1 MHHNVHGE
9 RIDQL
14 YLQPVDAYHTF
25 IGTASYTALRS
36 QAETGSAYHRE
47 VQLSEVLAVDEG
59 RAGLVGGAEEGSN
72 FSFALRYNLLYFYL
86 FPFKL
91 LQYLH
96 RTANTD
102 YFVVEAPTQD
112 TDPRESA
119 LDPDRLF
126 HWETAIRLALMPPD
140 NADTG
145 TPAGAGQNNHRYSCQ
160 LGRGS
165 CHGLGFAL
173 LF

>member
-72 FSFALRYNLLYFYL
+72 FSFALRCVSTLSISIHT
-86 FPFKL
+86 P
-91 LQYLH
+91 
-96 RTANTD
+96 AIS
-102 YFVVEAPTQD
+102 TQD
-112 TDPRESA
+112 RQHGLLRGGGAHPG
-119 LDPDRLF
+119 
-126 HWETAIRLALMPPD
+126 H
-140 NADTG
+140 G
-145 TPAGAGQNNHRYSCQ
+145 PAGVRPGP
-160 LGRGS
+160 
-165 CHGLGFAL
+165 
-173 LF
+173 

>member
-1 MHHNVHGE
+1 M
-9 RIDQL
+9 
-14 YLQPVDAYHTF
+14 
-25 IGTASYTALRS
+25 
-36 QAETGSAYHRE
+36 
-47 VQLSEVLAVDEG
+47 LAVDEG

-86 FPFKL
+86 FPSIH
-91 LQYLH
+91 LQYLL

-145 TPAGAGQNNHRYSCQ
+145 TPAGAELSRTIRDTLVS
-160 LGRGS
+160 
-165 CHGLGFAL
+165 
-173 LF
+173 

>member
-1 MHHNVHGE
+1 MS
-9 RIDQL
+9 QL
-14 YLQPVDAYHTF
+14 YLF
-25 IGTASYTALRS
+25 RS
-36 QAETGSAYHRE
+36 IH
-47 VQLSEVLAVDEG
+47 
-59 RAGLVGGAEEGSN
+59 
-72 FSFALRYNLLYFYL
+72 
-86 FPFKL
+86 
-91 LQYLH
+91 LQYLP

-165 CHGLGFAL
+165 FNGLLYASF
-173 LF
+173 F